1 MVSIATKNLWHEK
14 MRLLISLGGIA
25 FAIVLILLLEGFAY
39 GVFEQAA
46 AYPKNSGAEL
56 FVVQDGIEG
65 MQSARSIIP
74 ETLES
79 TLAQLNEAKHVAGVI
94 AAPIMFERGGRKT
107 PVILIGYRP
116 LDDMGGPWK
125 LGSGRRPRRTDE
137 IVLDLALAQRNNVK
151 LGDKVEIQGKKFEVV
166 GLSRETTSWMNPYIF
181 MIRAEAAGLLS
192 ARGSVS
198 YFLIHLKSSADAGK
212 ARRRVVDLAAG
223 FDVLTAKR
231 VAENDTAIL
240 EDVMETPLK
249 VIVTIAYI
257 IGTLVI
263 GLTVYTAV
271 FSKLREYGLIKA
283 VGAANGV
290 LYAIVLKQAFIL
302 TVIGFVVG
310 TGVAFI
316 AADRITAAFPQ
327 FLIAIGRPVI
337 SRTFLIALVMALVA
351 STVPVRT
358 ISRVDPLT
366 VFRG

>member
-1 MVSIATKNLWHEK
+1 M
-14 MRLLISLGGIA
+14 
-25 FAIVLILLLEGFAY
+25 
-39 GVFEQAA
+39 
-46 AYPKNSGAEL
+46 
-56 FVVQDGIEG
+56 
-65 MQSARSIIP
+65 
-74 ETLES
+74 
-79 TLAQLNEAKHVAGVI
+79 
-94 AAPIMFERGGRKT
+94 
-107 PVILIGYRP
+107 
-116 LDDMGGPWK
+116 
-125 LGSGRRPRRTDE
+125 
-137 IVLDLALAQRNNVK
+137 
-151 LGDKVEIQGKKFEVV
+151 
-166 GLSRETTSWMNPYIF
+166 
-181 MIRAEAAGLLS
+181 
-192 ARGSVS
+192 
-198 YFLIHLKSSADAGK
+198 
-212 ARRRVVDLAAG
+212 VDLAAG